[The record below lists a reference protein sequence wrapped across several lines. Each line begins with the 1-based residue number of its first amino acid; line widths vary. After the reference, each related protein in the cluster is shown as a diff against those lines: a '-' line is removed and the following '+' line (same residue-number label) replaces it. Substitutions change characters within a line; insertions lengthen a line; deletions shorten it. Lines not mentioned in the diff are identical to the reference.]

1 MTCVYLPKNIK
12 YLISTK
18 IELYL
23 FLFLVVKLLYHLKLR
38 KNPLGEFLDGYLKK
52 ESDYFC
58 EDFYERLMYKYF
70 VSW

>member
-38 KNPLGEFLDGYLKK
+38 KNPLGKFLDGYLKK